1 MLKEY
6 LPVISYV
13 AFLLNKHR
21 KLIPVSMR
29 KTFILIIALLSALK
43 LDAQSGKNKNDNNF
57 LQVGI
62 KAGAGFTKITDLS
75 KVLVSESYYTG
86 YTFENSG
93 LWGFTG
99 GIYINYKLGESISAI
114 YSEISY
120 AQVGNKL
127 HYSDIDGLIYDFIL
141 KYNYL
146 NLELWYKVY
155 LLQGLS
161 VGLGP
166 RIGFNLTPGDLF
178 YTSNGELLYG
188 PDIRIQQQMR
198 DVLKGRTNFSLGVS
212 LGYEFSNGISIDA
225 RFYYGVSDVME
236 TEVNNFHFI
245 ENTNAS
251 RVLQITLG
259 YAIPYNLHFF

>member
-1 MLKEY
+1 MFKYYENLNTCFMKKT
-6 LPVISYV
+6 
-13 AFLLNKHR
+13 LL
-21 KLIPVSMR
+21 LV
-29 KTFILIIALLSALK
+29 IALFVVTMIE
-43 LDAQSGKNKNDNNF
+43 AQSGQNKNNNF

-62 KAGAGFTKITDLS
+62 KAGADYTKITDLS

-93 LWGFTG
+93 LLGFTG
-99 GIYINYKLGESISAI
+99 GIYVNYKLGESISAI
-114 YSEISY
+114 YAEISY

-141 KYNYL
+141 KYHYL

-155 LLQGLS
+155 LLGGLH

-166 RIGFNLTPGDLF
+166 RIGLNLTPGDLF

-212 LGYEFSNGISIDA
+212 LGYEFSNGLSLDA
-225 RFYYGVSDVME
+225 RYYYGVSDIME

-245 ENTNAS
+245 ENTNSS
-251 RVLQITLG
+251 RVLQITIG